1 MLCAGCTAHVVPSVS
16 PSKVTAAS
24 QEASSPAVAAS
35 RPASTPAA
43 SQEAAAAPALPET
56 VAQVAEHNDAVAQAA
71 ADTATAES
79 EEEAAGEDE
88 PGDSADDADEGE
100 AGEAQ
105 ASNGVVPN
113 GPLYTADL
121 SDEQLT
127 RMWKKEPTSLG
138 SISVG
143 FVESGRMVNSVR
155 VPQGDDWIVVSP
167 ELAYGTQETVD
178 YVLTAIREVRAQY
191 PKAPPLRVNQISARE
206 GGYLRPH
213 KSHQNGRDVDLGFY
227 YPTVD
232 PIRARE
238 REKYIDLELNWAL
251 LKALAT
257 HTDVQMILVDK
268 RVQKVLYDYA
278 LRQGESKE
286 WLDSLFNAGF
296 KSLIKHARGHRD
308 HFHVRFFNPR
318 AQELGRRIAP
328 LLALQ
333 PDKNIQMHR
342 VRSGDTLGGIA
353 LRYNSSIKGIQKAN
367 RMRNTF
373 LRLGQVLAVPLRG
386 PCTRCPV
393 PPPLVLP
400 PRRLPPGM
408 DQAPALATKP
418 ASIAAPAAATP
429 PPAPAPAQPVVTE
442 AQQAPA
448 ATPEPRP
455 AVAAQPV
462 PAVATEQQPAVAAQP
477 AVATQ
482 QAPAPVVKTQPAASA
497 QPENTGGS
505 APASADTSTE
515 TRPQTPDTSRQ
526 DPSGVTVP
534 AGTHSSA
541 SIVVPAVVR

>member
-1 MLCAGCTAHVVPSVS
+1 M
-16 PSKVTAAS
+16 S
-24 QEASSPAVAAS
+24 QEASSPAVAAAQ
-35 RPASTPAA
+35 PASSPAA
-43 SQEAAAAPALPET
+43 SQEATASPALPET

-71 ADTATAES
+71 ADTES
-79 EEEAAGEDE
+79 EEEAGGEDE
-88 PGDSADDADEGE
+88 PGADDADEGE
-100 AGEAQ
+100 ANEAQ
-105 ASNGVVPN
+105 ASTDAVPN
-113 GPLYTADL
+113 GPLYTSEL
-121 SDEQLT
+121 SDEKLT
-127 RMWKKEPTSLG
+127 ELWKKQPTTLG

-178 YVLTAIREVRAQY
+178 YVLTAIREVRAAY
-191 PKAPPLRVNQISARE
+191 PKAPPLRVNQISSRE
-206 GGYLRPH
+206 GGFLRPH

-238 REKYIDLELNWAL
+238 RERYIDLELNWAL
-251 LKALAT
+251 LKSLAT

-286 WLDSLFNAGF
+286 WLDSLFNAGP
-296 KSLIKHARGHRD
+296 KGLIKHARGHRD

-353 LRYNSSIKGIQKAN
+353 LRYGSSINGIKKAN

-393 PPPLVLP
+393 PPPLVVP
-400 PRRLPPGM
+400 PRRMPPGLEQ
-408 DQAPALATKP
+408 QAPAVAAKP
-418 ASIAAPAAATP
+418 ASVAAPAAATP
-429 PPAPAPAQPVVTE
+429 APAPE
-442 AQQAPA
+442 
-448 ATPEPRP
+448 
-455 AVAAQPV
+455 
-462 PAVATEQQPAVAAQP
+462 QPAVAAQQTPAAATEQP
-477 AVATQ
+477 AVAAQ
-482 QAPAPVVKTQPAASA
+482 QAPAPAVESQPAVSA

-515 TRPQTPDTSRQ
+515 TKPQTPDTSRQ
-526 DPSGVTVP
+526 EPSGMTVP

>member
-1 MLCAGCTAHVVPSVS
+1 VRSTSWIILLLCAGCTAHVVPSVS
-16 PSKVTAAS
+16 PSKVTATS
-24 QEASSPAVAAS
+24 QEASSPAAQ
-35 RPASTPAA
+35 PASSPAA
-43 SQEAAAAPALPET
+43 SQEASASPALPES

-71 ADTATAES
+71 ADTATES
-79 EEEAAGEDE
+79 EEEAGGEDE
-88 PGDSADDADEGE
+88 PGEAADDADEGE
-100 AGEAQ
+100 ASEAQ
-105 ASNGVVPN
+105 ASTGAVPN
-113 GPLYTADL
+113 GPLYTSEL
-121 SDEQLT
+121 SDEKLT
-127 RMWKKEPTSLG
+127 ELWKKQPATLG

-178 YVLTAIREVRAQY
+178 YLLTAIREVRAVY
-191 PKAPPLRVNQISARE
+191 PKAPPLRVNQISSRE

-251 LKALAT
+251 LKSLAT

-278 LRQGESKE
+278 LRQGENKE
-286 WLDSLFNAGF
+286 WLDSLFNAGP
-296 KSLIKHARGHRD
+296 KALIKHARGHRD

-353 LRYNSSIKGIQKAN
+353 LRYGSSINGIKKAN

-393 PPPLVLP
+393 PPPLVVP
-400 PRRLPPGM
+400 PRRMPPGLEQ
-408 DQAPALATKP
+408 QAPAVAAKP
-418 ASIAAPAAATP
+418 ASVAAPAAATP
-429 PPAPAPAQPVVTE
+429 APAPEQPAVT
-442 AQQAPA
+442 AQQTPAATEQPAVAAPA
-448 ATPEPRP
+448 ATEPRP
-455 AVAAQPV
+455 AVAAQQTPA
-462 PAVATEQQPAVAAQP
+462 PAVESQPAV
-477 AVATQ
+477 
-482 QAPAPVVKTQPAASA
+482 SA

-515 TRPQTPDTSRQ
+515 TTPQTPDTSRQ
-526 DPSGVTVP
+526 EPSGVTVP